1 MNRRDSIKYIAT
13 GTLASGLLFSGC
25 DWAEKKEAVVK
36 SLWKYKYGRTPSEIE
51 HDNLLLSQKFFSQ
64 EEMEM
69 ITQLGHFILP
79 RNEAGNIEE
88 AEVPEFIEFMA
99 KDFPEF
105 QKPLREGLTA
115 INERAQLQFNLSFVK
130 TDDKQKKL
138 LIDPIAYPD
147 AVAEA
152 LLEQSEFF
160 TLMRNLV
167 LTGYFTS
174 EVGLKD
180 LGYQGNQPN
189 VWDGVPEDILREHQM
204 EYDPKW
210 TSNFLDVDKR
220 NDVAQWDGDG
230 NLIS

>member
-160 TLMRNLV
+160 TLMIKQLPNTV
-167 LTGYFTS
+167 
-174 EVGLKD
+174 
-180 LGYQGNQPN
+180 QP
-189 VWDGVPEDILREHQM
+189 
-204 EYDPKW
+204 
-210 TSNFLDVDKR
+210 
-220 NDVAQWDGDG
+220 
-230 NLIS
+230 

>member
-13 GTLASGLLFSGC
+13 GTLASGVLLSGC
-25 DWAEKKEAVVK
+25 NWAEKKDAVVK

-51 HDNLLLSQKFFSQ
+51 HDNLLLSHQFFSQ
-64 EEMEM
+64 EEIAM

-79 RNEAGNIEE
+79 SNDVGDIEK
-88 AEVPEFIEFMA
+88 AEVPDFIEFMA
-99 KDFPEF
+99 KDFPDF
-105 QKPLREGLTA
+105 QEPLKGGLATL
-115 INERAQLQFNLSFVK
+115 NERAQLQFNLSFAN
-130 TDDKQKKL
+130 TDDKQKQL

-147 AVAEA
+147 AVSEA

-167 LTGYFTS
+167 ITGYFTS

-180 LGYQGNQPN
+180 LGYQGNRPN

-210 TSNFLDVDKR
+210 SSNFLDVDKR

-230 NLIS
+230 NLIT